1 MASVLKI
8 NKNRTNY
15 LNKISENLS
24 VLPKLK
30 NDTNDVIELKLSN
43 FTIHEIKDKLQKDF
57 NLDDF
62 NINNFLIAINGVEIS
77 ALEGMNSKIQE
88 GDEISIITLVH
99 GG

>member
-1 MASVLKI
+1 MNTIKFYGSLK
-8 NKNRTNY
+8 
-15 LNKISENLS
+15 NKIGH
-24 VLPKLK
+24 
-30 NDTNDVIELKLSN
+30 DVIELKLGN
-43 FTIHEIKDKLQKDF
+43 LTIHEIKDKLQKDF

>member
-1 MASVLKI
+1 MNTIKFYGSLK
-8 NKNRTNY
+8 
-15 LNKISENLS
+15 NKIG
-24 VLPKLK
+24 
-30 NDTNDVIELKLSN
+30 NDVIELKLSN

>member
-1 MASVLKI
+1 MNTIKFYGS
-8 NKNRTNY
+8 
-15 LNKISENLS
+15 
-24 VLPKLK
+24 LK
-30 NDTNDVIELKLSN
+30 NQIGNDVIELKLCN

>member
-1 MASVLKI
+1 MIKI
-8 NKNRTNY
+8 Q
-15 LNKISENLS
+15 E
-24 VLPKLK
+24 
-30 NDTNDVIELKLSN
+30 
-43 FTIHEIKDKLQKDF
+43 KDF

>member
-1 MASVLKI
+1 MSMNTIKF
-8 NKNRTNY
+8 Y
-15 LNKISENLS
+15 WS
-24 VLPKLK
+24 LK
-30 NDTNDVIELKLSN
+30 NQIRNDVIELKLSN

>member
-1 MASVLKI
+1 MNTIKFYGS
-8 NKNRTNY
+8 
-15 LNKISENLS
+15 
-24 VLPKLK
+24 LK
-30 NDTNDVIELKLSN
+30 NQIGNDVIELKLSN